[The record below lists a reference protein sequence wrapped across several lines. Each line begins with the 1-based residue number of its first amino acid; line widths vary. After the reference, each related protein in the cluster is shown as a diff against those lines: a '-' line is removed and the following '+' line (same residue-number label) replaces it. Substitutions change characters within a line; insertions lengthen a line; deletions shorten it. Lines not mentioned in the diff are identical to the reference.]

1 MADDL
6 RKRNTDCVYF
16 LASPLTCKKGSD
28 CEYRHSHVARHNLKD
43 CWYWLNGNCI
53 HPSCPFRHPPLDVS
67 SETSSQPVHLQAP
80 VPVSKISAPCY
91 FYFNGYCN
99 KGKNCCFLHDKSAEV
114 LFAREPS
121 KLITRAIDA
130 HLEVNNISN
139 GVGDG
144 PILAEMAHNVLGRA
158 NAAMVE
164 EQRPLE
170 DGLAVK
176 TVNDERNYSSVQ
188 SDRMHQSEQAIGDPM
203 HQSEQAISDPTHQS
217 EQETA
222 HLLVGSLAE
231 DSDLSS
237 DEEPMTPDQVC
248 SEEKEESSAGFDV
261 LVDDGSDQLAFEA
274 EAGYMSVHDREKVN
288 GIGSHVLPFIYEEPG
303 HSTHMEY
310 LTDVGIGYEQNG
322 GLNDYYDCLVENE
335 LTSQYVRKGI
345 QNYSDDFLEPRRI
358 FHKRKPMPSVEG
370 GDRFSA
376 VDIREQPRKYRR
388 TCSRVSLHHTRRHS
402 SSTISGCGWRRVRGN
417 LSVRY
422 DGRLHRMSYTKLP
435 SSRHE
440 YGIGRHHLVK
450 GRMWHGRRRVPWGTS
465 QFSQRS
471 AKFRGAMPAQDFEG
485 PKPLSELLKDKK
497 RLGSTSDDTN
507 KSAQQDSMKPGMW
520 GSQQTDSNSLKKNY
534 EEENDCG
541 CEYDDADDE
550 SDFERKLSTLV

>member
-1 MADDL
+1 
-6 RKRNTDCVYF
+6 
-16 LASPLTCKKGSD
+16 
-28 CEYRHSHVARHNLKD
+28 
-43 CWYWLNGNCI
+43 
-53 HPSCPFRHPPLDVS
+53 
-67 SETSSQPVHLQAP
+67 
-80 VPVSKISAPCY
+80 
-91 FYFNGYCN
+91 
-99 KGKNCCFLHDKSAEV
+99 
-114 LFAREPS
+114 
-121 KLITRAIDA
+121 
-130 HLEVNNISN
+130 
-139 GVGDG
+139 
-144 PILAEMAHNVLGRA
+144 MAHNVLGRA

-176 TVNDERNYSSVQ
+176 TVNDERNYTSVQ
-188 SDRMHQSEQAIGDPM
+188 SDPMHQSEQAIGDPM
-203 HQSEQAISDPTHQS
+203 HQSEQAISDPTHQC

-237 DEEPMTPDQVC
+237 DEEPMTPDEVC

-274 EAGYMSVHDREKVN
+274 EAGYMSVHDSEKVN
-288 GIGSHVLPFIYEEPG
+288 GIGSHVLPYNYEELG

-310 LTDVGIGYEQNG
+310 LTDVGIGYEKNG
-322 GLNDYYDCLVENE
+322 GLNDYYDCLVENG
-335 LTSQYVRKGI
+335 LASRYVRKGT

-370 GDRFSA
+370 GDRFSS

-388 TCSRVSLHHTRRHS
+388 SCSRVSLHHTRSHS
-402 SSTISGCGWRRVRGN
+402 SSRISGCGWRRVRGN

-422 DGRLHRMSYTKLP
+422 DGRLHR
-435 SSRHE
+435 
-440 YGIGRHHLVK
+440 
-450 GRMWHGRRRVPWGTS
+450 
-465 QFSQRS
+465 
-471 AKFRGAMPAQDFEG
+471 AMPAQDFEG

-497 RLGSTSDDTN
+497 RLGSTSDDKN

-534 EEENDCG
+534 EEENDYG
-541 CEYDDADDE
+541 CEYDDEDDMRVNLRE
-550 SDFERKLSTLV
+550 SSLR